1 MQAQAGPIAFGRAGV
16 IAFDEARRLILAAC
30 QPGPIE
36 VVPTAQALGR
46 VLAEDIASPAD
57 LPPFDNSAMDG
68 FALACGGVSLPSG
81 GEFAVGGAVA
91 AGDAP
96 LTAARGAVEIMTGAP
111 MPPSFDGVLPI
122 EHADVL
128 ERDGDGRPRRIRTR
142 AEVVPGVHV
151 RRCGQDVARG
161 QRVLAAGARIGV
173 VPRMLLSALGMAD
186 VRVHARIKLAL
197 LTTGREL
204 IDDPHQPLLPGQ
216 IRNSNGPFLS
226 DRLLEAGAELCHRE
240 TVADEPAAF
249 LAALHRSLD
258 AGADVV
264 LSTGAVSMGRYD
276 FVPDSLGD
284 LGAELVFHK
293 VAIRPGKPLLFARLP
308 SGPLYFGLPG
318 NPISSA
324 VGLRFFVLPALRA
337 MQARA
342 QETPLHLPLAQALE
356 KKTDYTLLQKALVAL
371 SDDGRLQVQLLQGQE
386 SFRIQPLLQA
396 NAWAVIRGPV
406 ATVPVGTRVEVYGLS
421 EDGIALATDTIDA

>member
-1 MQAQAGPIAFGRAGV
+1 MIG
-16 IAFDEARRLILAAC
+16 FDEARRLILSAC
-30 QPGPIE
+30 RPAPIE
-36 VVPTAQALGR
+36 VVATAQAMGR
-46 VLAEDIASPAD
+46 VLAEAIVSPAD

-68 FALACGGVSLPSG
+68 FALACGGVTLPVG
-81 GEFAVGGAVA
+81 GEFAVGAALA

-96 LTAARGAVEIMTGAP
+96 LSAARGAVEIMTGAP
-111 MPPSFDGVLPI
+111 MPPGFDGVLPI
-122 EHADVL
+122 EHVEILD
-128 ERDGDGRPRRIRTR
+128 RDGEGRPRHIRNH
-142 AEVVPGVHV
+142 ADVVPGVHV

-161 QRVLAAGARIGV
+161 QRVLSAGTRVGA
-173 VPRMLLSALGMAD
+173 VPRMLLSALGVPE
-186 VRVHARIKLAL
+186 VRVYARIKVAL

-226 DRLLEAGAELCHRE
+226 DRLLEVGAELCHRE
-240 TVADEPAAF
+240 TVADEPADF
-249 LAALHRSLD
+249 LVALQRGLD

-276 FVPDSLGD
+276 FVPDSLRG
-284 LGAELVFHK
+284 LGAEAVFHK

-342 QETPLHLPLAQALE
+342 QETPLRLPLAQALE
-356 KKTDYTLLQKALVAL
+356 KKTDYTLLQKALVAR
-371 SDDGRLQVQLLQGQE
+371 SGDGCLQVQLLQGQE

-396 NAWAVIRGPV
+396 NAWAVVRGSIETMP
-406 ATVPVGTRVEVYGLS
+406 AGTLVEVFGLT
-421 EDGIALATDTIDA
+421 EDGIVLATDTIAT